1 VTAAPYAQL
10 DRPVAQAPSRGVFVS
25 VRTDR
30 PPTTLTA
37 PARAALRAVDRD
49 LIMNDVQPLEA
60 RVAESIARPRVSV
73 LLLAVFAGIALALAA
88 VGIYGVMAYTV
99 AQRRREIGVRMAL
112 GASTG
117 SVVRLVVGQGMR
129 PALVGIGVGL
139 AAAFAA
145 SGLIASLLYGVSAG
159 DPVTFVLVPLFLAAV
174 AALATYIPARRAT
187 RVPPTVALQSE

>member
-1 VTAAPYAQL
+1 
-10 DRPVAQAPSRGVFVS
+10 
-25 VRTDR
+25 
-30 PPTTLTA
+30 
-37 PARAALRAVDRD
+37 
-49 LIMNDVQPLEA
+49 
-60 RVAESIARPRVSV
+60 
-73 LLLAVFAGIALALAA
+73 